1 VVRALLIGAGGL
13 GVPAAW
19 SLAARGGV
27 ALSIWDP
34 DRVET
39 SNLHRQILYREAD
52 VGRPKA
58 LVAQERLQAQ
68 FPGLEL
74 EVQVDAFGPHAA
86 SQLANFD
93 VVLDGTDHF
102 EVKLELH
109 DLCLDAGVPYVFG
122 GVLGTEGQVLGVR
135 PGQSACLRCLFDE
148 APPPGAA
155 ATCAEVGIL
164 GPIAG
169 IVAAEQTRVAL
180 GLLADHPGGQLWS
193 YDGIRDRA
201 RVIPIPR
208 MSDCRGCGAR
218 RHLRGVLE
226 APPTFA
232 EGEEA
237 DTLDLSGRS
246 CPTTF
251 IETNKRLQGLPPG
264 ARLWV
269 QLTSDESA
277 RSVPRSCVAA
287 GHKVLAQRV
296 DGRHH
301 FVLLQRA
308 EGN

>member
-1 VVRALLIGAGGL
+1 MRALVIGAGGL

-34 DRVET
+34 DRVEL
-39 SNLHRQILYREAD
+39 SNLHRQILYRESD
-52 VGRPKA
+52 LGRPKA
-58 LVAQERLQAQ
+58 QVAKERLEAR
-68 FPGLEL
+68 FPSLEL
-74 EVQVDAFGPHAA
+74 EVRVDAFGPQAA

-102 EVKLELH
+102 EVKLQLH

-122 GVLGTEGQVLGVR
+122 GVVGTEGQVLGVR
-135 PGQSACLRCLFDE
+135 PGRSACLRCLFDE
-148 APPPGAA
+148 APPPGSAP
-155 ATCAEVGIL
+155 TCAEVGIL

-169 IVAAEQTRVAL
+169 IVAAEQARVAL
-180 GLLADHPGGQLWS
+180 GLLGDQPGGDLWQ

-201 RVIPIPR
+201 RVLPIPR

-218 RHLRGVLE
+218 RHLRGFFE
-226 APPTFA
+226 EPPSFA
-232 EGEEA
+232 AGEEA
-237 DTLDLSGRS
+237 EALDLSGRA
-246 CPTTF
+246 CPSTF
-251 IETNKRLQGLPPG
+251 IETNKRLQSLPPG
-264 ARLWV
+264 ARLWIR
-269 QLTSDESA
+269 LTSDESA

-301 FVLLQRA
+301 HILLQRA
-308 EGN
+308 EGD